1 MARPRTPIG
10 TFGDISFINA
20 TGGQF
25 RARTRFRDDDGKVR
39 RVSAT
44 GVTKREAERNL
55 KKALAERSSFRSTGE
70 LTPNSSF
77 TNLVDVWLADLDLE
91 GKLAESTRALYERN
105 MRQLVMPVFE
115 GYALR
120 EITVSKVDRF
130 LKGLAANKSYSM
142 AKQART
148 VLSLAFA
155 LAVRYDAIPK
165 NPVRETSR
173 LRKPPSQTMALSAGQ
188 VEAIRLAVRTWRRGP
203 GPSGPPPDGQLE
215 QIIEVMLGTSARI
228 GEVLA
233 IRKCDVDVTRSPATV
248 RISGTI
254 VSPAGKPTR
263 RQPHPKTVK
272 STRTV
277 SVPSF
282 TAEVLRARLV
292 KIAEEGPDHLI
303 FFTRNKTPL
312 TTNNVRRRLRAVM
325 DQAGIEGVTP
335 HSFRRTVATVIDR
348 AGGAD
353 LAAELLGHS
362 SSKITKEHYIQPD
375 EAVDPVTA
383 EILESLAPKPAEG
396 SSVTDEQAE

>member
-39 RVSAT
+39 RVTAT
-44 GVTKREAERNL
+44 GTTKREAERNL
-55 KKALAERSSFRSTGE
+55 KKVLAERVSHCATGA
-70 LTPNSSF
+70 LTADSPF
-77 TNLVDVWLADLDLE
+77 IRLVEVWLDDLDLE
-91 GKLAESTRALYERN
+91 GKLAPSTRGLYERN

-120 EITVSKVDRF
+120 EITVSKVDQFIKR
-130 LKGLAANKSYSM
+130 LATNKSYSM

-148 VLSLAFA
+148 VLSLAFG
-155 LAVRYDAIPK
+155 LAVRYDALEK
-165 NPVRETSR
+165 NPVRDTAR
-173 LRKPPSQTMALSAGQ
+173 LRKPPSEAMALTAAQ
-188 VEAIRLAVRTWRRGP
+188 VDAIRAAVRGWRRGP
-203 GPSGPPPDGQLE
+203 GFSGPPPDGQLE

-254 VSPAGKPTR
+254 VSPSGKPTH
-263 RQPHPKTVK
+263 RQPHPKTQK

-282 TAEVLRARLV
+282 TAAVLRDRLV
-292 KIAEEGPDHLI
+292 KIASDEPEHLI
-303 FFTRNKTPL
+303 FFSRNGTPL
-312 TTNNVRRRLRAVM
+312 TTNNIRRRLRAVL
-325 DQAGIEGVTP
+325 DEAGIEGVTP

-348 AGGAD
+348 AGGVD
-353 LAAELLGHS
+353 LAAELLGHT
-362 SSKITKEHYIQPD
+362 SSKITREHYIQSD
-375 EAVDPVTA
+375 EAVDPITA
-383 EILESLAPKPAEG
+383 EILESLAPKRTEEP
-396 SSVTDEQAE
+396 S